1 MIQNTW
7 NFSCTWWHTL
17 VTPVVKRQGQE
28 DPSLIK
34 DSLDYIGRPCLPH
47 SSCPSLR
54 QKTCLELWR
63 QAFESS
69 CIPRHLWL
77 LSWVLCTDKE
87 SWFQESA
94 FKQSCQKM
102 KKNTRAPTIGDKCPE
117 SWLKSLR
124 WLKTI
129 LRGGLVCYSLW
140 LFLKSVKNNTGFAL
154 SFDFRLL
161 YVLFLALQCWFWNPQ
176 FLKFSPLLTRRK

>member
-34 DSLDYIGRPCLPH
+34 DSLDCTVRPCLTH
-47 SSCPSLR
+47 SSYPSLR

-77 LSWVLCTDKE
+77 LSWVLCTDKK
-87 SWFQESA
+87 SWFQESV
-94 FKQSCQKM
+94 FKQSCQEYQSPHDWWQIPRIM
-102 KKNTRAPTIGDKCPE
+102 TEE
-117 SWLKSLR
+117 SQVTENHSQR
-124 WLKTI
+124 WLSLLVTVAFPKVCQKQHR
-129 LRGGLVCYSLW
+129 LRSELW
-140 LFLKSVKNNTGFAL
+140 H
-154 SFDFRLL
+154 
-161 YVLFLALQCWFWNPQ
+161 
-176 FLKFSPLLTRRK
+176 